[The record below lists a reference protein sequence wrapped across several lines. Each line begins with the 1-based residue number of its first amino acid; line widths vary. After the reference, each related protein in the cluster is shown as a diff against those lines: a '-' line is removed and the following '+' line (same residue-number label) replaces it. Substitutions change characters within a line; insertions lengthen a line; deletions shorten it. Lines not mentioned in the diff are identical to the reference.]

1 MNNYESMKQMSLEQ
15 MTVSL
20 YLLVAPFAEAL
31 KGGKLEESER
41 LEILG
46 QLKTFLQTE
55 VKKTNE

>member
-31 KGGKLEESER
+31 NGGKLEESVR
-41 LEILG
+41 LKILG
-46 QLKTFLQTE
+46 QLKTFLQAE
-55 VKKTNE
+55 VKEPNR